1 LREFLE
7 VEDVDTFMRIAQTA
21 NLLVRVDPYVLIYI
35 YGLTFYIDLGK
46 LDKREVNRIFQ
57 GLKDRLVV
65 VKRVE
70 AIPSLHDFLE
80 KRLREKEEDEPEG

>member
-1 LREFLE
+1 VREFLE
-7 VEDVDTFMRIAQTA
+7 VDDVDTFMKVAQTS
-21 NLLVRVDPYVLIYI
+21 NLVVRIDPYILVYI

-46 LDKREVNRIFQ
+46 LGKRDVNRIFQ

-70 AIPSLHDFLE
+70 AIPSLHEFL
-80 KRLREKEEDEPEG
+80 KRRLEGKGGV